1 MVKSEPIQNK
11 RTLYGR
17 RVGRPLKP
25 KQKEVLEALL
35 PTIGIDTSVLS
46 EDHTL
51 DPAALFKT
59 APENLIFEIGFGN
72 GEHLF
77 GLMKQEPQ
85 AHYIGAEPYINGM
98 ATFLRNIET
107 QHQNHIRV
115 WMEDALK
122 IAKSL
127 KPEKVDTLYVLNPD
141 PWPKTRHHKRRI
153 ISQANLDVF
162 ATILKP
168 KGQLI
173 MSTDV
178 DNLAEWMVTEASNHP
193 AFTWEA
199 RSKEDWQKPPD
210 GWIQTR
216 YEQKGTDLGRKETY
230 LIFAREEDKASKT

>member
-1 MVKSEPIQNK
+1 MVKLDPIQNK

-25 KQKEVLEALL
+25 NQKDVLEHLL
-35 PTIGIDTSVLS
+35 PVLGIAPHLLS

-51 DPAALFKT
+51 DPSILFGVT
-59 APENLIFEIGFGN
+59 PEKLTFEIGFGN

-77 GLMKQEPQ
+77 GLIEQDPHT
-85 AHYIGAEPYINGM
+85 HYIGAEPYINGM
-98 ATFLRNIET
+98 ASFLKNIEPA
-107 QHQNHIRV
+107 HHEHVCV

-127 KPEKVDTLYVLNPD
+127 KPNTIDILYVLNPD

-153 ISQANLDVF
+153 ISQVNLDFF

-168 KGQLI
+168 QGQLV

-178 DNLAEWMVTEASNHP
+178 DDLAEWMVTQASNHP
-193 AFTWEA
+193 AFTWQA
-199 RSKEDWQKPPD
+199 QKKNDWKKPPD

-216 YEQKGTDLGRKETY
+216 YEQKGTELGRQETY
-230 LIFAREEDKASKT
+230 LVFSKTS